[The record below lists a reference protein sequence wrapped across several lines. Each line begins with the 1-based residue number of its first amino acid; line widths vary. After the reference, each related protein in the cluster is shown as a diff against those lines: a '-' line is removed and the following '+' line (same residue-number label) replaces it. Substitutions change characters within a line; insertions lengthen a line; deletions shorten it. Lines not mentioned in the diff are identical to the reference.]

1 MNAARLALAAALLSG
16 CGAPLPIAVHVE
28 DERAVP
34 APVEHDA
41 WGPLLPEVVT
51 DACAELALD
60 CYRTETDSRWG
71 VVRLRLVDDAGEG
84 ISGKTE
90 GRGWC
95 RKAARVEVRP
105 LTIAHEI
112 GHVFLLEHVED
123 ESNVMYGARLGR
135 DPDATFDD
143 DQIEAVRESAAR
155 FTRGC
160 L

>member
-1 MNAARLALAAALLSG
+1 VTARIALAAALLGG
-16 CGAPLPIAVHVE
+16 CGAPRPIAVHVA
-28 DERAVP
+28 DERETP
-34 APVEHDA
+34 AEVEHDA
-41 WGPLLPEVVT
+41 WGPLLPEAVLE
-51 DACAELALD
+51 ACAALDLD
-60 CYRTETDSRWG
+60 CYRTETTERWG

-112 GHVFLLEHVED
+112 GHVFLLEHD
-123 ESNVMYGARLGR
+123 DDPANIMHGSRLGR
-135 DPDATFDD
+135 DPNATFDA
-143 DQIEAVRESAAR
+143 DQIEAVHESAAR